1 MRKTLIE
8 AFRKALMG
16 EFASKRSNLVKL
28 AVIVVTLGLSVQ
40 LATQGSMLRTP
51 TGGTEIIGRIRD
63 MHGQPVAAL
72 KISLMNWFGV
82 DFGSA
87 VSDDKGIFHIENV
100 TPGSYYVKFRPL
112 AENSRGET
120 IVIKVP
126 PHSMRMNLTVT
137 RNPPAMVSVESP
149 TATA

>member
-1 MRKTLIE
+1 MRKTSIE
-8 AFRKALMG
+8 AVRKALMG
-16 EFASKRSNLVKL
+16 AFATKPSSLVKL
-28 AVIVVTLGLSVQ
+28 AMLFMTLGLSVQ
-40 LATQGSMLRTP
+40 LASQGSLLRTR

-120 IVIKVP
+120 MVIKVP
-126 PHSMRMNLTVT
+126 AHSMRMNLTVT
-137 RNPPAMVSVESP
+137 RNPPAMVSVEGS
-149 TATA
+149 TATT

>member
-1 MRKTLIE
+1 V
-8 AFRKALMG
+8 A
-16 EFASKRSNLVKL
+16 
-28 AVIVVTLGLSVQ
+28 LGLSAQ
-40 LATQGSMLRTP
+40 LATQGFTLRAS
-51 TGGTEIIGRIRD
+51 TGGTEITGRIRD
-63 MHGQPVAAL
+63 MHGRPVAAL
-72 KISLMNWFGV
+72 KVSLMNWFGV

-137 RNPPAMVSVESP
+137 RNPPAIVSAGHPAV
-149 TATA
+149 AA

>member
-1 MRKTLIE
+1 
-8 AFRKALMG
+8 
-16 EFASKRSNLVKL
+16 
-28 AVIVVTLGLSVQ
+28 VILGLPVQ
-40 LATQGSMLRTP
+40 LATQGYLLRTR

-120 IVIKVP
+120 MVIKVP

-137 RNPPAMVSVESP
+137 RNPPAMVSVEGS

>member
-1 MRKTLIE
+1 MRKTSTE
-8 AFRKALMG
+8 AVRKVLMG
-16 EFASKRSNLVKL
+16 AFATKRSNLVKL
-28 AVIVVTLGLSVQ
+28 AMLIVILGLPVQ
-40 LATQGSMLRTP
+40 LATQGYLLRTR

-120 IVIKVP
+120 MVIKVP
-126 PHSMRMNLTVT
+126 AHSMRMNLTVT
-137 RNPPAMVSVESP
+137 RNPPAMVSVEGS
-149 TATA
+149 TATT

>member
-1 MRKTLIE
+1 MRKTSTE
-8 AFRKALMG
+8 AVRKVLMG
-16 EFASKRSNLVKL
+16 AFATKRSNLVKL
-28 AVIVVTLGLSVQ
+28 AMLIVILGLPVQ
-40 LATQGSMLRTP
+40 LATQGYLLRTR

-120 IVIKVP
+120 MVIKVP

-137 RNPPAMVSVESP
+137 RNPPAMVSVEGS

>member
-1 MRKTLIE
+1 MRKTPIE
-8 AFRKALMG
+8 GFRTALKAAFATKL
-16 EFASKRSNLVKL
+16 SNIAKL
-28 AVIVVTLGLSVQ
+28 AILIVTLGIAVQ
-40 LATQGSMLRTP
+40 LATQGFILSAP
-51 TGGTEIIGRIRD
+51 KGGTEIIGRIRD
-63 MHGQPVAAL
+63 MHGRPVAAL

-87 VSDDKGIFHIENV
+87 VSDDKGVFHIDNV

-126 PHSMRMNLTVT
+126 AHSMRMNLTVT
-137 RNPPAMVSVESP
+137 RNPPAIVSAEHPAV
-149 TATA
+149 AA